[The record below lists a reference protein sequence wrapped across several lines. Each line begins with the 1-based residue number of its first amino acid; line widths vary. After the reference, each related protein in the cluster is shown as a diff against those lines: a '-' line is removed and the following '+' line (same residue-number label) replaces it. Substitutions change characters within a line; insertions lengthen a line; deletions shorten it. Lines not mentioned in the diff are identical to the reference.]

1 MLESKSRHSID
12 QWCVPCSGLD
22 APIHMGASVM
32 CVPVSEQDTQKL
44 DLGQFYR
51 LELSPG
57 NPAFYVFPVAY

>member
-1 MLESKSRHSID
+1 
-12 QWCVPCSGLD
+12 
-22 APIHMGASVM
+22 M

-57 NPAFYVFPVAY
+57 NPAFYAAGAGSPNS

>member
-1 MLESKSRHSID
+1 
-12 QWCVPCSGLD
+12 
-22 APIHMGASVM
+22 M